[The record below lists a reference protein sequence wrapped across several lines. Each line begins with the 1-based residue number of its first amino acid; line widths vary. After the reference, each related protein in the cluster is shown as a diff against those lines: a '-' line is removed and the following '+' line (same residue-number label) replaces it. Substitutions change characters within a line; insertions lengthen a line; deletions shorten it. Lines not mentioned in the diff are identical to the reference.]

1 MSELIKI
8 KFTKESYKDTDFNEF
23 RFTELKLKPHTID
36 ELFNIYNESFYE
48 IPKEGQNS
56 HDEIIL
62 KSIEYAGNPP
72 NPKDD
77 EIKEL
82 REQIKDLQEEIDS
95 IEDEHPYFKNG
106 SVIQA
111 RNNDQINYY
120 MQSGKKRKINSSKAF
135 EQIKKRAGQ
144 REKSN
149 KDFATPLDISAIRGI
164 RLGPPINNEGDL
176 NIDILT
182 INRYDDRSIDD

>member
-1 MSELIKI
+1 
-8 KFTKESYKDTDFNEF
+8 
-23 RFTELKLKPHTID
+23 
-36 ELFNIYNESFYE
+36 
-48 IPKEGQNS
+48 
-56 HDEIIL
+56 
-62 KSIEYAGNPP
+62 
-72 NPKDD
+72 
-77 EIKEL
+77 
-82 REQIKDLQEEIDS
+82 
-95 IEDEHPYFKNG
+95 
-106 SVIQA
+106 
-111 RNNDQINYY
+111 